1 MKKVI
6 KSARRGRRGATGP
19 KGERGERGDPGITPD
34 ALDSLTEVVEAL
46 RAESV
51 IQLQRIAQL
60 QAQLDVTLAQ
70 FRGLR
75 AKRKGIRH

>member
-1 MKKVI
+1 
-6 KSARRGRRGATGP
+6 
-19 KGERGERGDPGITPD
+19 
-34 ALDSLTEVVEAL
+34 LDGLTELVEAL

-70 FRGLR
+70 FRELK
-75 AKRKGIRH
+75 AKRKATRH